1 MIEKNNKA
9 SENKRRFFA
18 SFHHAGKGL
27 RYAFIREQNIRIFVI
42 VGILVLLAGYLLNIS
57 KTEWLI
63 LLLVISVTF
72 VAEIFNTAIEVLCD
86 KVSLKKDARIGA
98 AKDIAATAVLTMS
111 LMAAAVGAVI
121 FLPKILVLF

>member
-1 MIEKNNKA
+1 V
-9 SENKRRFFA
+9 
-18 SFHHAGKGL
+18 
-27 RYAFIREQNIRIFVI
+27 REQNIRIFVI
-42 VGILVLLAGYLLNIS
+42 VGILVLLAGYLLDIS

-121 FLPKILVLF
+121 FLPKVIALFS